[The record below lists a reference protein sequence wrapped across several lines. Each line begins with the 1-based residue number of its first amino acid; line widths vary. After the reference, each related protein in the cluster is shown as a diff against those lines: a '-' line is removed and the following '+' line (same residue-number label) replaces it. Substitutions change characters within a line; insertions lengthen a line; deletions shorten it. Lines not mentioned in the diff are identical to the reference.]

1 MTFKI
6 KLLLIKIMINI
17 TTQELNKLTLEN
29 FTTRL
34 AQANL
39 ETQSH
44 IANLLKKTDFDN
56 KLKNVTSNKH
66 ELRYQKS

>member
-29 FTTRL
+29 FTPRL

-44 IANLLKKTDFDN
+44 IAHLLKKTDFDN